1 MSTLRR
7 IEANYEEKHL
17 WPESGKKSIWQ
28 KLGTFTMECDLP
40 KFYNFPTISQYRL
53 LKAKILQILLKNY
66 ESPDTELLKIHS
78 SFYFKTDILRIDF
91 PTKSIAHNFSLYEME
106 VSGLYEANVH
116 KIVGLQHSL
125 VYIIQKYSFY
135 SLAP

>member
-78 SFYFKTDILRIDF
+78 SFDFKTDILRIDF
-91 PTKSIAHNFSLYEME
+91 PAKSI
-106 VSGLYEANVH
+106 V
-116 KIVGLQHSL
+116 
-125 VYIIQKYSFY
+125 QKYAFY
-135 SLAP
+135 SLASLKNE

>member
-1 MSTLRR
+1 MKKSTYGPSR
-7 IEANYEEKHL
+7 E
-17 WPESGKKSIWQ
+17 KSIWQ

-78 SFYFKTDILRIDF
+78 SFYFKTDDLRIDF
-91 PTKSIAHNFSLYEME
+91 PAKSTVHNFSFF
-106 VSGLYEANVH
+106 EANVH

-125 VYIIQKYSFY
+125 IYILQKYAFY
-135 SLAP
+135 SPAL